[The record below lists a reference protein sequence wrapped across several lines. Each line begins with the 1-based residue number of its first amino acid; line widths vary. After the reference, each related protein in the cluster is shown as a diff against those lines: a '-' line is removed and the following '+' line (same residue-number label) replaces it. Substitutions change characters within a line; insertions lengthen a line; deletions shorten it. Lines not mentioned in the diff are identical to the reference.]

1 MKIREIMTSNPA
13 CCTPDASLR
22 EVARLMVENDC
33 GEIPVVDSHESKRP
47 IGVVTDRD
55 IVVRTLAEGR
65 NPMELSAR
73 DAMSSPATTVTPDVD
88 LDQCATV
95 MEEQQIRRVPV
106 VDEQGRVCGMVA
118 QADIVR
124 TARDRMAAEF
134 VREVSE
140 APQSPQKR

>member
-1 MKIREIMTSNPA
+1 MKIREIMTSDPA
-13 CCTPDASLR
+13 CCTADVMLR
-22 EVARLMVENDC
+22 DVARLMVENDC
-33 GEIPVVDSHESKRP
+33 GEIPVVDSQNSKKP

-55 IVVRTLAEGR
+55 IVVRTLAQGR
-65 NPMELSAR
+65 NPLELSAR

-88 LDQCATV
+88 LDQCATI

-106 VDEQGRVCGMVA
+106 VDEQGRLCGIVA

-124 TARDRMAAEF
+124 TARDRMAADL

-140 APQSPQKR
+140 SPQTQKR